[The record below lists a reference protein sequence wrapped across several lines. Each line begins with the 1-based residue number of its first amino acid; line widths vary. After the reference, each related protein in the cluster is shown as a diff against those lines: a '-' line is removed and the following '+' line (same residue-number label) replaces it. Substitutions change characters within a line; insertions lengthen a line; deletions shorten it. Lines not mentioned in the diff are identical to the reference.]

1 MTGLRQVSRVILR
14 TPGPRSH
21 LQHETVGVDFSQP
34 LAPGNVRVKVS
45 ACAVSYRDI
54 IDRNGGFPFMNQP
67 TILGHEVAGVVE
79 QVDTKDGAEQG
90 DGLQVGD
97 RVVSLHW
104 AQYGGRAWPS
114 PFLDKEAM
122 KTFIGLSV
130 DGGYSEY
137 MSTHASAFV
146 KVPNAHMWTG
156 VEAAPVMSTFGT
168 VWQGAVVRGELKAG
182 ETVLVSG
189 ASGGVGSAAVAMAN
203 RLGCFTI
210 GTTGSVGRNE
220 AFIKQQGADC
230 VLDSAQGFSK
240 HVAGLAGG
248 GGVDMVIENV
258 GAPTLGDSLRSLKPG
273 GRLVLVGN
281 VTNESAPLP
290 LGLCIVK
297 SLSII
302 GTDSI
307 ESGELVSLFDWL
319 GEQKLKPVIDRVLPL
334 ARAAEAHAV
343 LESRT
348 VNGRVVLDVNKE
360 IWS

>member
-1 MTGLRQVSRVILR
+1 
-14 TPGPRSH
+14 
-21 LQHETVGVDFSQP
+21 
-34 LAPGNVRVKVS
+34 
-45 ACAVSYRDI
+45 
-54 IDRNGGFPFMNQP
+54 MNQP
-67 TILGHEVAGVVE
+67 TVLGHEVSGVVE
-79 QVDTKDGAEQG
+79 KVDEAAAGEEGA
-90 DGLQVGD
+90 LRVGD

-137 MSTHASAFV
+137 MTTHASAFV
-146 KVPNAHMWTG
+146 KVPNAHLWTG

-168 VWQGAVVRGELKAG
+168 VWQGAVVRGELRAG

-189 ASGGVGSAAVAMAN
+189 ASGGVGSAAVALAK

-210 GTTGSVGRNE
+210 GTTGSVARNE
-220 AFIKQQGADC
+220 EFIRRQGADC
-230 VLDSAQGFSK
+230 VLDAVPGFSK
-240 HVAGLAGG
+240 RVAGLVAG

-273 GRLVLVGN
+273 GRLVLIGN

-297 SLSII
+297 SLSVI

-307 ESGELVSLFDWL
+307 ESGELGRLFGWL
-319 GEQKLKPVIDRVLPL
+319 GQEQLKPVIDRVLPL
-334 ARAAEAHAV
+334 SRAADAHTA
-343 LESRT
+343 LESRS
-348 VNGRVVLDVNKE
+348 VNGRVVLDVNSD